1 MRFGAFDFFVT
12 AVFDDFFAATPL
24 ADFDATVAFTAVEP
38 LEEDDEP
45 GTRAMS
51 PRDHTQT

>member
-1 MRFGAFDFFVT
+1 MRFGAFDFFVA

-24 ADFDATVAFTAVEP
+24 ADFDAEAAFTAVEP

-51 PRDHTQT
+51 PRDHT